1 MFIDIQGGNLD
12 GKLTIGNI
20 YRPPKNNNSNACV
33 KKFLNEL
40 SPIISKLCKNNNNT
54 VITGDMSL
62 DLLKIDEREKFQ
74 AYFDLFVTH
83 SFFPQIMYPTRISQ
97 VQSHRSA
104 RNKRKNYTRM
114 TATLID
120 QMFCRLKDISKA
132 EFSGIILSAMPD
144 HFPYFS
150 VLDIMKKK
158 DHKPKF
164 VEIRNNDATSFA
176 LFQNEVASAMASHV
190 FENALFGDPN
200 KNCSIFED
208 IISNAKHKHLQPKT
222 VRFKRYKHKLSP
234 WMTKGIL
241 VSIKLRD
248 KLFCRLKSTQETS
261 PHYAVLKYNLSEYKT
276 LLKKIIRLA
285 KTKYYD
291 EQFDKNKANSRLVWA
306 TIIEIKLKMNHPV
319 TLL

>member
-1 MFIDIQGGNLD
+1 MFIDIQGGHLD

-20 YRPPKNNNSNACV
+20 YRPPKNNNYNACV
-33 KKFLNEL
+33 QKFLNEL
-40 SPIISKLCKNNNNT
+40 SPIIFKLCKNNNNA
-54 VITGDMSL
+54 VINGDMNL
-62 DLLKIDEREKFQ
+62 DLLKIYEREKFQ

-120 QMFCRLKDISKA
+120 QMFCRLKDINNA
-132 EFSGIILSAMPD
+132 EFSGIILSAISD
-144 HFPYFS
+144 DFPYFS

-158 DHKPKF
+158 DHKPRF

-176 LFQNEVASAMASHV
+176 LYQNEAASAMASHV
-190 FENALFGDPN
+190 FENDLFADPN
-200 KNCSIFED
+200 NNYSIFED
-208 IISNAKHKHLQPKT
+208 IISNAKHKHLQPKM

-241 VSIKLRD
+241 VSIKLKD
-248 KLFCRLKSTQETS
+248 KLFCRLKSTHE
-261 PHYAVLKYNLSEYKT
+261 NLPIT
-276 LLKKIIRLA
+276 PFWHTICLNIRHVWVTIRYILNRN
-285 KTKYYD
+285 KTKNESPGY
-291 EQFDKNKANSRLVWA
+291 
-306 TIIEIKLKMNHPV
+306 
-319 TLL
+319 LL